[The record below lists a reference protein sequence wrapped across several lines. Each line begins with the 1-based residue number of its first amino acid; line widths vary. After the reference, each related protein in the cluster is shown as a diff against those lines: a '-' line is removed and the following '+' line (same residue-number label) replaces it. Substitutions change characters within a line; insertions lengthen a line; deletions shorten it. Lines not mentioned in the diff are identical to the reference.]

1 MKTPREQAKFLRL
14 VNVADKAQGLS
25 ALLQHEEVQ
34 SFFAEYERRCIEK
47 LVEADPNDD
56 DARRAAGLRLQAMRT
71 LMDDMTRRI
80 ETGRRAAE
88 KIEGITYE

>member
-1 MKTPREQAKFLRL
+1 VQA
-14 VNVADKAQGLS
+14 
-25 ALLQHEEVQ
+25 
-34 SFFAEYERRCIEK
+34 FFAEYERRCIEQ

-56 DARRAAGLRLQAMRT
+56 DARRSAGLRLQAMRT